1 MNSFRVPRL
10 LRPSDRVFQRAARAG
25 DFDPDRSSV
34 ISPPGCGLICPTSTQ
49 GLVILPPRGLITALG
64 VELNVVRPRLQ
75 ILVIE
80 SKVGACVDI
89 ATIVTLG
96 VPHRPH
102 SHTRRVLR
110 RWLLLRLLA
119 GGLAATALVV
129 VVLDLHLDLVV
140 LAPATSDRS
149 TTGGSG
155 EVLPAPAV
163 DAVAPTGDLGAVI
176 AP

>member
-1 MNSFRVPRL
+1 LVFR
-10 LRPSDRVFQRAARAG
+10 RVLFR
-25 DFDPDRSSV
+25 
-34 ISPPGCGLICPTSTQ
+34 STQ
-49 GLVILPPRGLITALG
+49 
-64 VELNVVRPRLQ
+64 
-75 ILVIE
+75 
-80 SKVGACVDI
+80 
-89 ATIVTLG
+89 
-96 VPHRPH
+96 

-149 TTGGSG
+149 TTGGAG
-155 EVLPAPAV
+155 EVLPGAAV

-176 AP
+176 APGIGPGEGDLLVLGRGGDVDRGRSRWSVRDRKSTRLNSSHVSSAFAVF